1 MENGN
6 KEPKIMNW
14 SPVIRA
20 VLPLALVVLA
30 MLAFVYMGYSN

>member
-1 MENGN
+1 MENRN

-14 SPVIRA
+14 SPVMKA

-30 MLAFVYMGYSN
+30 ILAFVYMGVSN